1 MNYYSHD
8 QVCIIYTVFN
18 LIDWEKTSGKGW
30 KNFKFKQQQ
39 QQSSSFNKQTNKQEI
54 FLKFLNQN
62 KQTHETREK
71 GTFFFVNNKQN
82 RVVFFVN
89 VVIWLIID

>member
-1 MNYYSHD
+1 MKKF
-8 QVCIIYTVFN
+8 QVQTTTTTTT
-18 LIDWEKTSGKGW
+18 K
-30 KNFKFKQQQ
+30 FKFQ
-39 QQSSSFNKQTNKQEI
+39 QTNKQEI